1 MPFQHPG
8 VWRFPI
14 CVLYDSEKYCHYTRI
29 ATSKHGVS
37 CGTLITDDQWDLR
50 VENMAKHHSWP
61 TGYMWPL
68 CSCSF
73 GDFHFILIYLVDKTR
88 FGSESE
94 TDRQTDI
101 FFKGAQQ
108 SRKYSRCTPSLKSG
122 FSKTH
127 LRWKGAFLDPS
138 LFKRVFSTVLAVWV
152 DSTVVYRGFH
162 LHGTNDS
169 FRGLNPTP
177 YNPSSSQGDPRQLTG
192 C

>member
-1 MPFQHPG
+1 MVSAVGLSLQM
-8 VWRFPI
+8 I
-14 CVLYDSEKYCHYTRI
+14 SETCVLKTWPSITAGLQ
-29 ATSKHGVS
+29 ATCGLSALVPLGISISFSSTWWTKHALGLS
-37 CGTLITDDQWDLR
+37 L
-50 VENMAKHHSWP
+50 
-61 TGYMWPL
+61 
-68 CSCSF
+68 
-73 GDFHFILIYLVDKTR
+73 
-88 FGSESE
+88 
-94 TDRQTDI
+94 RQTDI

-169 FRGLNPTP
+169 FRGLNATP